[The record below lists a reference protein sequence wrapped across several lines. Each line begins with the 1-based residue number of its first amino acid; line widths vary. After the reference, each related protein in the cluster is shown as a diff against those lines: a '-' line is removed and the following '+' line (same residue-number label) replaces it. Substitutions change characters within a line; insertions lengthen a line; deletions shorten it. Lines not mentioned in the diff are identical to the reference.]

1 MVTEA
6 KKLVKLDIPK
16 KLGVWKTTKVA
27 AKKSP
32 VKPILYYVGLEALEA
47 RYTLQL
53 TEWNT
58 RVFKDMAVNYHVVK
72 GHELDARKAI
82 DVGQVL
88 DAFGRPFY
96 ALQQIQSIITLIR
109 NGSIKKN
116 DILFFEDM
124 FHPGFEAL
132 PYIFNQLGWRPKI
145 FVRCLAQSIDPDDF
159 VHVTGMTDAVLIAS
173 HEMAA
178 CATTA
183 GWKVPLIVTGLPFG
197 KDEVRER
204 AGEVPSFDKRP
215 LKVVFAARTD
225 QEKLP
230 TFFLDLAASVRARY
244 PQTPVEFA
252 ILSGG
257 AKLKSNN
264 PEVQASLEKAVKNGD
279 VTFYGGLKKEEYY
292 AHLKNSRVLFNCAL
306 QDWVSNTVS
315 EADALG
321 TNVLYPAYRSFPEV
335 FGSDHTRLY
344 VPWSL
349 RDAENKLMR
358 LLMRKHPHQGR
369 IADWQ
374 DGTVKRSVLAMLN
387 WNTTNPLKVGYIQCL
402 TPIII
407 PQQTV
412 YRSEC
417 SLDDINYT
425 GLPEWWEIHNAS
437 AFDLLKIQR
446 KIK

>member
-159 VHVTGMTDAVLIAS
+159 VHVTGMTDWMRKFEQIVNLNVDAVLIAS

-197 KDEVRER
+197 KYGNEPVKYLRSTSDRSRWYSQHEPIKRNFQRSSLTWLRPCVQGTRRRQSSSQFSAVVR
-204 AGEVPSFDKRP
+204 S
-215 LKVVFAARTD
+215 
-225 QEKLP
+225 
-230 TFFLDLAASVRARY
+230 
-244 PQTPVEFA
+244 
-252 ILSGG
+252 
-257 AKLKSNN
+257 
-264 PEVQASLEKAVKNGD
+264 
-279 VTFYGGLKKEEYY
+279 
-292 AHLKNSRVLFNCAL
+292 
-306 QDWVSNTVS
+306 
-315 EADALG
+315 
-321 TNVLYPAYRSFPEV
+321 
-335 FGSDHTRLY
+335 
-344 VPWSL
+344 
-349 RDAENKLMR
+349 
-358 LLMRKHPHQGR
+358 
-369 IADWQ
+369 
-374 DGTVKRSVLAMLN
+374 
-387 WNTTNPLKVGYIQCL
+387 
-402 TPIII
+402 
-407 PQQTV
+407 
-412 YRSEC
+412 
-417 SLDDINYT
+417 
-425 GLPEWWEIHNAS
+425 
-437 AFDLLKIQR
+437 
-446 KIK
+446 